1 MVLATEERDERKLFT
16 YPERKAALM
25 RSKGRCACCG
35 KKLTTKTMTMDHIIP
50 LLRGGKN
57 EPENLV
63 ALCEACNKQKGN
75 MLYLP
80 YGFYTA
86 ITNSAEIN
94 VMEKYVE
101 KWFQNVKDQFDL
113 QKFPLIAPVTNVMIL
128 PYQQKQSKK
137 DVAYNKQLVYRWSI
151 VGRDAYDEIEAV
163 TELNIREIRS
173 CFLEYRED
181 VQDDRK
187 PPVALYSFRKLTN
200 DKIIA
205 VIAVRVEPEIHHM
218 TIAFPWCISTKNH
231 APLVLASFINMLLSS
246 VEKIAGL
253 DIYDYLLI
261 SKVPNAANCFCM
273 PNLIRDNKIE
283 MIAPEEYVNDK
294 TNEWE
299 LDKLN
304 VIRYSSEVT
313 RNALRESWKAEH
325 AGKS

>member
-1 MVLATEERDERKLFT
+1 MVVATEERDERRLFT
-16 YPERKAALM
+16 YPERKATLM

-86 ITNSAEIN
+86 ITNSAEMN
-94 VMEKYVE
+94 TMEKYVE
-101 KWFQNVKDQFDL
+101 NWFQNVKDQFDI

-137 DVAYNKQLVYRWSI
+137 DVPYNKQLVYRWAI
-151 VGRDAYDEIEAV
+151 VGKDAYDEIEAV
-163 TELNIREIRS
+163 TDLNIREIRS

-181 VQDDRK
+181 AQDDRK

-231 APLVLASFINMLLSS
+231 APLVLASFINMLLRS
-246 VEKIAGL
+246 VENIAGV
-253 DIYDYLLI
+253 DIYDYQII
-261 SKVPNAANCFCM
+261 SKVANAANCFRIQ
-273 PNLIRDNKIE
+273 NIIEDRKIE
-283 MIAPEEYVNDK
+283 MIKPDEYVDK
-294 TNEWE
+294 ETREWE
-299 LDKLN
+299 LDVIN
-304 VIRYSSEVT
+304 VIRYSSEAT
-313 RNALRESWKAEH
+313 RNALRESWN
-325 AGKS
+325 AGNK